1 MILLVDD
8 DTAFLDTAKKALK
21 NHYKDILL
29 AGNATDALG
38 LLKAISFSLALV
50 DLDLPDCNGFDLI
63 SRMHEARPGMP
74 IIAMSGV
81 FSQAVLESAR
91 EFGAVEIL
99 SKPPTEEWV
108 KMVDRL
114 RAAKSE

>member
-8 DTAFLDTAKKALK
+8 DAGFLDTAKKALK

-38 LLKAISFSLALV
+38 LLKAISFSVALV

-63 SRMHEARPGMP
+63 SQIREARPGMP
-74 IIAMSGV
+74 IVAMSGV
-81 FSQAVLESAR
+81 FSQTVLESAK

-108 KMVDRL
+108 RVVDRL
-114 RAAKSE
+114 RGANTD

>member
-8 DTAFLDTAKKALK
+8 DTSFFDTAKKALK
-21 NHYKDILL
+21 NHYKDMLL
-29 AGNATDALG
+29 ANNATEALG

-63 SRMHEARPGMP
+63 SKMREARPGLP

-81 FSQAVLESAR
+81 FSQAVLESAK
-91 EFGAVEIL
+91 EFGAIEIL

-108 KMVDRL
+108 KAVDRL
-114 RAAKSE
+114 RATALE

>member
-8 DTAFLDTAKKALK
+8 DTSFLDTAKKALK

-29 AGNATDALG
+29 ANNATEALG

-50 DLDLPDCNGFDLI
+50 DLDLPDSNGFDLI
-63 SRMHEARPGMP
+63 LQMREVRPDLP

-81 FSQAVLESAR
+81 FSQTVLESAK

-114 RAAKSE
+114 RAANLD